1 MYLDVEYSPVIFC
14 SDINAYT
21 LNKER
26 HKANTVVQGER
37 LRHISRHPWSFSIL
51 QRQRKRDQDSTY
63 YTVYNMHGHKYTH
76 THAHVYRQTHTHTH
90 THTHTYTHILNEFS
104 SSLIN
109 PNPSLPTNYRLAI

>member
-51 QRQRKRDQDSTY
+51 KKA
-63 YTVYNMHGHKYTH
+63 TVLVVNVVVKG
-76 THAHVYRQTHTHTH
+76 
-90 THTHTYTHILNEFS
+90 S
-104 SSLIN
+104 
-109 PNPSLPTNYRLAI
+109 RLV